1 MQSASWEMCEY
12 SPCVYCVVNSCPASD
27 ETVMVS
33 AGGDLYLADT
43 RAAGR
48 HRWPS
53 LRCHFTRDIWSEC
66 RGGECQGRR
75 WWRTDH
81 GSQFAVLEL
90 CVYSIFF
97 FQQEWEISIGG
108 AMMIVQSTTCMYFY
122 WSQWSRG
129 HGTVCPSITGPHWR
143 HVRLAWSSYITQN
156 HNLNIFWRFPVN
168 PITWWETNRK
178 NKTLCQTAAL
188 FTVRQEHCPLYQC
201 AAL

>member
-1 MQSASWEMCEY
+1 MALATLPFYKRHLEWVQRWRVSGEEM
-12 SPCVYCVVNSCPASD
+12 VKN
-27 ETVMVS
+27 
-33 AGGDLYLADT
+33 
-43 RAAGR
+43 
-48 HRWPS
+48 WPR
-53 LRCHFTRDIWSEC
+53 LPVC
-66 RGGECQGRR
+66 RPRIMCL
-75 WWRTDH
+75 
-81 GSQFAVLEL
+81 F
-90 CVYSIFF
+90 YFF

-201 AAL
+201 VAL